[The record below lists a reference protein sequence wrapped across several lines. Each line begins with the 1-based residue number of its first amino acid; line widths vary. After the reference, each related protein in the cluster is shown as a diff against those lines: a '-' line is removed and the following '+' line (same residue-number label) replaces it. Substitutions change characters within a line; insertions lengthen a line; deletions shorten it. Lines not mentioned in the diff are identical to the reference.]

1 MCKLL
6 EDLIRE
12 EIVSHVTH
20 HNLLTNKLL
29 TFLDQAATHLVAG
42 GAVDTIYLDY
52 QKAFD
57 TVPHKRLLYKLQAY
71 GICGSTLRWI
81 ESFLV
86 GRSQRVAVNG
96 TLSGVREVLSGV
108 PQGSVLGP
116 LLFLL
121 YINNIVDDLECSF
134 LLFADDSKLFKHI
147 KTAEDIA
154 SVQRDLQRL
163 EAWSEKWLL
172 KFHPGKCHVL
182 SLGKFDSRTL
192 ADDSPTWVG
201 EYSLCGH
208 VLEHT

>member
-1 MCKLL
+1 M
-6 EDLIRE
+6 
-12 EIVSHVTH
+12 
-20 HNLLTNKLL
+20 LTNKLL

-163 EAWSEKWLL
+163 ESWSEKWLL